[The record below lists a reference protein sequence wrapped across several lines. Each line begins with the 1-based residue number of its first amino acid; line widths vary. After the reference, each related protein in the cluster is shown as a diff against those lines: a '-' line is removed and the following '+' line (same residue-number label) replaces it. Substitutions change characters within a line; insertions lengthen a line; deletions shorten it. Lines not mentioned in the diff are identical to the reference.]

1 LTVTLAGERGPDQGD
16 PRALATAGEDLVAR
30 WYEERGYAV
39 LARNWRT
46 RSGELD
52 LIVGRSRIVVFC
64 EVKTRRGDG
73 FGAPAEAVTR
83 LKRQKLR
90 VLAASWLDGQTTPVR
105 EVRFDVASVLWPP
118 GQAPVI
124 EIIEG
129 AF

>member
-1 LTVTLAGERGPDQGD
+1 LAVAGAPRPDRGD

-30 WYEERGYAV
+30 WYEAQGYEV

-52 LIVGRSRIVVFC
+52 LIVGRARIVVFC
-64 EVKTRRGDG
+64 EVKTRAGDG
-73 FGAPAEAVTR
+73 FGAPAESVTR

-90 VLAASWLDGQTTPVR
+90 VLAASWLDGRATPVR
-105 EVRFDVASVLWPP
+105 EVRFDVASVMWPVGGEP
-118 GQAPVI
+118 ELEV
-124 EIIEG
+124 IEG

>member
-1 LTVTLAGERGPDQGD
+1 
-16 PRALATAGEDLVAR
+16 LATAGEDLVAR
-30 WYEERGYAV
+30 WYEERGYTV

-52 LIVGRSRIVVFC
+52 LIVGRARIVVFC

-73 FGAPAEAVTR
+73 FGVPAEAVTR

-90 VLAASWLDGQTTPVR
+90 VLAASWLDGQTSPVR
-105 EVRFDVASVLWPP
+105 EVRFDVASVLWPV

>member
-1 LTVTLAGERGPDQGD
+1 VAVAGAQRPDRGD

-30 WYEERGYAV
+30 WYEAQGYEV

-52 LIVGRSRIVVFC
+52 LIVGRARVVVFC
-64 EVKTRRGDG
+64 EVKTRTGDG
-73 FGAPAEAVTR
+73 FGAPAESVTR

-90 VLAASWLDGQTTPVR
+90 VLAASWLDGRATPVR
-105 EVRFDVASVLWPP
+105 ELRFDVASVLWPVGGDP
-118 GQAPVI
+118 ELEV
-124 EIIEG
+124 IEG

>member
-1 LTVTLAGERGPDQGD
+1 VAGADRPERGD
-16 PRALATAGEDLVAR
+16 PRALATAGEHLIAR
-30 WYEERGYAV
+30 WYETQGYEV

-52 LIVGRSRIVVFC
+52 LIVGRARVVVFC
-64 EVKTRRGDG
+64 EVKTRSADG

-90 VLAASWLDGQTTPVR
+90 VLAAAWLDGQSTPVR
-105 EVRFDVASVLWPP
+105 EVRFDVASVLWPA
-118 GQAPVI
+118 GGEPVV
-124 EIIEG
+124 EVIEG